1 MTNAPGRAASHLP
14 MGRPVPIWGRLTGVR
29 AIMALM
35 KIDVVDRSGIAAEM
49 ERARLELHRL
59 IDGADAAA
67 FHRLSDETR
76 WTNEQLL
83 FHMVFGFMVVA
94 RLLPLA
100 RVLGRLPAPVSRSYA
115 WLLNAASAPFHQI
128 NYYGSCAAA
137 RVYNR
142 RRMAAQCDRVI
153 ARLQGRLVAEPEKN
167 FALAMHFPVGWDPF
181 FTDSM
186 TLEAV
191 YRYPTKH
198 FDFHRRQLTLDR

>member
-1 MTNAPGRAASHLP
+1 ME
-14 MGRPVPIWGRLTGVR
+14 
-29 AIMALM
+29 
-35 KIDVVDRSGIAAEM
+35 IDVVDRSGIAAEM

-94 RLLPLA
+94 RLLPLV
-100 RVLGRLPAPVSRSYA
+100 RVLGRLPAPVARSYA

-142 RRMAAQCDRVI
+142 RRMAAQCDRFRESLPRNRRGI
-153 ARLQGRLVAEPEKN
+153 SCLLCT
-167 FALAMHFPVGWDPF
+167 FL
-181 FTDSM
+181 
-186 TLEAV
+186 
-191 YRYPTKH
+191 
-198 FDFHRRQLTLDR
+198 FDGIRSSRTR

>member
-1 MTNAPGRAASHLP
+1 MTE
-14 MGRPVPIWGRLTGVR
+14 
-29 AIMALM
+29 
-35 KIDVVDRSGIAAEM
+35 DVVDRRGIAAELDQ
-49 ERARLELHRL
+49 ARLELHYLLDRA
-59 IDGADAAA
+59 GTAD
-67 FHRLSDETR
+67 FERKSNGTR

-94 RLLPLA
+94 RLLPLV
-100 RVLGRLPAPVSRSYA
+100 RVLGRLPAPVNRSYA
-115 WLLNAASAPFHQI
+115 WLLNAAAAPFHHI

-198 FDFHRRQLTLDR
+198 FDFHRRQLTVDG